1 MRAIT
6 QTEVGGPET
15 LRWTEVPD
23 PSVGPGE
30 VLLDVVATAVNRAD
44 LLQREGR
51 YPPPPGASAY
61 PGLECAGVVRAVG
74 DEVSRWRVGDEACAL
89 LAGGGYAEQ
98 VAVPAEQ
105 LLPIPRGVDL
115 VTAAGLPEVACT
127 VWSNLVMTADLRP
140 GETVLVH
147 GGSSGIG
154 TMATQVARALGA
166 RVAVT
171 ASTRAKLDACAD
183 LGADVLIDYTQDDF
197 VDATREATRGRGAD
211 VVLDVVG
218 GPYLG
223 RNIAVLA
230 TGGRLVVIG
239 LQGGRRGDL
248 DLGMLLA
255 KRAHVIGTT
264 LRARPVADKAA
275 IVAAVRNDLWPMIED
290 GRVRPVV
297 HATLPIDR
305 VAEAHRVVESSAHIG
320 KVLLTVREARAAV
333 AYGTRARR

>member
-6 QTEVGGPET
+6 QTDVGGPDT

-23 PSVGPGE
+23 ASVGPGD
-30 VLLDVVATAVNRAD
+30 VLLDIVATAVNRAD

-51 YPPPPGASAY
+51 YPPPPGAPGY
-61 PGLECAGVVRAVG
+61 LGLECSGVVRAVG
-74 DEVSRWRVGDEACAL
+74 DQVSGWRVGDEACAL

-98 VAVPAEQ
+98 VAVPSGQ
-105 LLPIPRGVDL
+105 LLPLPQGVDV

-127 VWSNLVMTADLRP
+127 VWSNLVMTADLRE
-140 GETVLVH
+140 GETLLVH

-154 TMATQVARALGA
+154 TMAVQVARALGA
-166 RVAVT
+166 HVAVT
-171 ASTRAKLDACAD
+171 ASTREKLDACAD
-183 LGADVLIDYTQDDF
+183 LGAEVLIDYTEDDF
-197 VDATREATRGRGAD
+197 VDAVREATKGRGAD

-218 GPYLG
+218 GPYLS
-223 RNIAVLA
+223 RNVSALA

-255 KRAHVIGTT
+255 KRARVVGTT
-264 LRARPVADKAA
+264 LRARPPADKAA
-275 IVAAVRNDLWPMIED
+275 IVAAVRSELWPMVED

-297 HATLPIDR
+297 HATLPISD
-305 VAEAHRVVESSAHIG
+305 VAEAHRIVESSAHIG
-320 KVLLTVREARAAV
+320 KVLLAVR
-333 AYGTRARR
+333 

>member
-6 QTEVGGPET
+6 QTDVGGPDT

-23 PSVGPGE
+23 PSVGPGD
-30 VLLDVVATAVNRAD
+30 VLLDIVATAVNRAD

-51 YPPPPGASAY
+51 YPPPPGAPGY
-61 PGLECAGVVRAVG
+61 LGLECSGVVRAVG
-74 DEVSRWRVGDEACAL
+74 DQVSGWRVGDEACAL

-98 VAVPAEQ
+98 VAVPSGQ
-105 LLPIPRGVDL
+105 LLPLPQGVDV

-127 VWSNLVMTADLRP
+127 VWSNLVMTADLRE
-140 GETVLVH
+140 GETLLVH

-154 TMATQVARALGA
+154 TMAVQVARALGA
-166 RVAVT
+166 HVAVT
-171 ASTRAKLDACAD
+171 ASTREKLDACAD
-183 LGADVLIDYTQDDF
+183 LGAEVLIDYTEDDF
-197 VDATREATRGRGAD
+197 VDAVREATKGRGAD

-218 GPYLG
+218 GPYLS
-223 RNIAVLA
+223 RNVSSLA

-255 KRAHVIGTT
+255 KRARVVGTT
-264 LRARPVADKAA
+264 LRARPPADKAA
-275 IVAAVRNDLWPMIED
+275 IVAAVRSELWPMVED

-297 HATLPIDR
+297 HATLPISD
-305 VAEAHRVVESSAHIG
+305 VAEAHRIVESSAHIG
-320 KVLLTVREARAAV
+320 KVLLAVR
-333 AYGTRARR
+333 

>member
-6 QTEVGGPET
+6 QTDVGGPDT

-23 PSVGPGE
+23 PSVGPGD
-30 VLLDVVATAVNRAD
+30 VLLDIVATAVNRAD

-51 YPPPPGASAY
+51 YPPPPGAPGY
-61 PGLECAGVVRAVG
+61 LGLECSGVVRAVG
-74 DEVSRWRVGDEACAL
+74 DQVSGWRVGDEACAL

-98 VAVPAEQ
+98 VAVPSGQ
-105 LLPIPRGVDL
+105 LLPVPHGVDV

-127 VWSNLVMTADLRP
+127 VWSNLVMTADLRE
-140 GETVLVH
+140 GETLLVH

-154 TMATQVARALGA
+154 TMAVQVARALGA
-166 RVAVT
+166 HVAVT
-171 ASTRAKLDACAD
+171 ASTREKLDACAD
-183 LGADVLIDYTQDDF
+183 LGAEVLIDYTEDDF
-197 VDATREATRGRGAD
+197 VDAVREATKGRGAD

-218 GPYLG
+218 GPYLS
-223 RNIAVLA
+223 RNVSSLA

-255 KRAHVIGTT
+255 KRARVVGTT
-264 LRARPVADKAA
+264 LRARPPADKAA
-275 IVAAVRNDLWPMIED
+275 IVAAVRSELWPMVED

-297 HATLPIDR
+297 HATLPISD
-305 VAEAHRVVESSAHIG
+305 VAEAHRIVESSAHIG
-320 KVLLTVREARAAV
+320 KVLLAVR
-333 AYGTRARR
+333 

>member
-6 QTEVGGPET
+6 QTDVGGPDT

-23 PSVGPGE
+23 PSVGPGD
-30 VLLDVVATAVNRAD
+30 VLLDIVATAVNRAD

-51 YPPPPGASAY
+51 YPPPPGAPGY
-61 PGLECAGVVRAVG
+61 LGLECSGVVRAVG
-74 DEVSRWRVGDEACAL
+74 DQVSGWRVGDEACAL

-98 VAVPAEQ
+98 VAVPSGQ
-105 LLPIPRGVDL
+105 LLPVPHGVDV

-127 VWSNLVMTADLRP
+127 VWSNLVMTADLRE
-140 GETVLVH
+140 GETLLVH

-154 TMATQVARALGA
+154 TMAVQVARALGA
-166 RVAVT
+166 HVAVT
-171 ASTRAKLDACAD
+171 ASTREKLDACAD
-183 LGADVLIDYTQDDF
+183 LGAEVLIDYTEDDF
-197 VDATREATRGRGAD
+197 VDAVREATKGRGAD

-218 GPYLG
+218 GPYLS
-223 RNIAVLA
+223 RNMSALA

-255 KRAHVIGTT
+255 KRARVVGTT
-264 LRARPVADKAA
+264 LRARPPADKAA
-275 IVAAVRNDLWPMIED
+275 IVAAVRSELWPMVED

-297 HATLPIDR
+297 HATLPISD
-305 VAEAHRVVESSAHIG
+305 VAEAHRIVESSAHIG
-320 KVLLTVREARAAV
+320 KVLLAVR
-333 AYGTRARR
+333 

>member
-6 QTEVGGPET
+6 QTHVGGPET
-15 LRWTEVPD
+15 LRWTEVPN
-23 PSVGPGE
+23 PSVGAGE

-51 YPPPPGASAY
+51 YPPPPGAPAY

-74 DEVSRWRVGDEACAL
+74 DGGSEWKVGNEVCAL
-89 LAGGGYAEQ
+89 LTGGGYAEQ

-105 LLPIPRGVDL
+105 LLPVPPGVDL
-115 VTAAGLPEVACT
+115 VTAAGLPEAACT
-127 VWSNLVMTADLRP
+127 VWSNLVMTAGLHA
-140 GETVLVH
+140 GETLLVH

-154 TMATQVARALGA
+154 TMAIQVARALGA

-171 ASTRAKLDACAD
+171 ASTRAKLAACAD
-183 LGADVLIDYTQDDF
+183 LGADVLIDYTADDF
-197 VDATREATRGRGAD
+197 VDAVREATGGRGAD

-223 RNIAVLA
+223 RNVSVLA

-255 KRAHVIGTT
+255 KRARVIGTT
-264 LRARPVADKAA
+264 LRARPLPDKAA
-275 IVAAVRNDLWPMIED
+275 VVAEVRTNLWPMIED
-290 GRVRPVV
+290 GRVHPVV
-297 HATLPIDR
+297 HTTLPIAE
-305 VAEAHRVVESSAHIG
+305 VAEAHRLVESSVHIG
-320 KVLLTVREARAAV
+320 KVLLAVR
-333 AYGTRARR
+333 